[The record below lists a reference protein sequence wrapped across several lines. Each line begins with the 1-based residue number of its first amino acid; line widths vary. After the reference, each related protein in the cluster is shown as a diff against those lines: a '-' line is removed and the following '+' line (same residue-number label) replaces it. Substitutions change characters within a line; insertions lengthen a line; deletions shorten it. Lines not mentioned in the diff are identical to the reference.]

1 MADPWPCSA
10 ATGLDHASLESR
22 SLPESTGYNNKL
34 PWHDDRRAFSFGCLA
49 VNGSAQLHDRVA
61 TIVAETFGIAEADV
75 VDDLAY
81 GAIAPWDSV
90 GHLDLLVALERSF
103 GFALTADLIA
113 RLTSVRA
120 IEAYLAG
127 TPSR

>member
-1 MADPWPCSA
+1 V
-10 ATGLDHASLESR
+10 TG
-22 SLPESTGYNNKL
+22 
-34 PWHDDRRAFSFGCLA
+34 F
-49 VNGSAQLHDRVA
+49 AQLHDRVA
-61 TIVAETFGIAEADV
+61 TIVADTFGIKAAEV

-103 GFALTADLIA
+103 GFALTSDLIP

-120 IEAYLAG
+120 IETYLADFEAQ
-127 TPSR
+127 